1 MILHFH
7 KRSEKKYV
15 IILPFSITHIITFSC
30 VLLYSCRLELL
41 LGIISFQPEEFCISC
56 KTNLLTK
63 HLRFSSSRNIL
74 IYSSFWRRILLHR
87 DYLDN
92 FFLFPSFE
100 HFEVIHSLRSPL
112 FFWWEIMRN
121 KFLSYLP
128 FSSIFFSLFLPS

>member
-56 KTNLLTK
+56 NTNLLTK
-63 HLRFSSSRNIL
+63 YLRFSSSRNIL

-92 FFLFPSFE
+92 FFF
-100 HFEVIHSLRSPL
+100 SLPLSTLKSSTPFWSPL